1 MWNSGFGGRDL
12 VSVLT
17 LLFPA
22 PWTKEPLLSPVSPL
36 EHRGA
41 IPPFQGHSGYLT
53 GAFPTRLAQ
62 GLALNKGSINDGCQR
77 FWSPYPGLRRQPV
90 AKAEEGHGEEDEQG
104 HEELPDDGAPAPAG
118 QVPAPDGGQD
128 LLADGVRYKLSR
140 VGVSRRVAA
149 SRGGGRRVGR
159 WGHSPGSPAVETAG
173 VSLLPRPGGSGEGPP
188 PCRATLVRPHP
199 SWGLGF
205 LVCDETLNSQ
215 MLLGS
220 RRLRACLKVRQW

>member
-62 GLALNKGSINDGCQR
+62 GLALNKGSINDGCQ
-77 FWSPYPGLRRQPV
+77 
-90 AKAEEGHGEEDEQG
+90 
-104 HEELPDDGAPAPAG
+104 
-118 QVPAPDGGQD
+118 
-128 LLADGVRYKLSR
+128 
-140 VGVSRRVAA
+140 
-149 SRGGGRRVGR
+149 
-159 WGHSPGSPAVETAG
+159 
-173 VSLLPRPGGSGEGPP
+173 
-188 PCRATLVRPHP
+188 
-199 SWGLGF
+199 
-205 LVCDETLNSQ
+205 
-215 MLLGS
+215 
-220 RRLRACLKVRQW
+220 